1 MGLGDVTDYRMDSGK
16 LGSGVCE
23 KYLCSY
29 MWNQKPHRAGKHKN
43 INLDKTWLKKAWWK
57 WILWQSSSLSRQ
69 LMGSMGLSLVG
80 REPTI
85 ASLFDFF
92 MLFCYYIWFV
102 CLFMCLFVCGSMWRP
117 EDDLGESALST
128 MWAPGIE
135 LRSRACWHVSL
146 PAESFYGPSF
156 DGFKACL

>member
-1 MGLGDVTDYRMDSGK
+1 M
-16 LGSGVCE
+16 
-23 KYLCSY
+23 
-29 MWNQKPHRAGKHKN
+29 A
-43 INLDKTWLKKAWWK
+43 KK
-57 WILWQSSSLSRQ
+57 
-69 LMGSMGLSLVG
+69 SLVEMDPLTVNLIVKTTDGFYGFNGG

-85 ASLFDFF
+85 TSLFDFF

-117 EDDLGESALST
+117 EDDLWESALSI

-146 PAESFYGPSF
+146 PSESFYGPSF